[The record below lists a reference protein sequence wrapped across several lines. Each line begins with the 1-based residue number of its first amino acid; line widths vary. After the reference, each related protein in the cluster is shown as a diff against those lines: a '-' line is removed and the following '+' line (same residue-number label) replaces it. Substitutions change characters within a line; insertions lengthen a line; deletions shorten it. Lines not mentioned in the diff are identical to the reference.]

1 MLRDGVK
8 NIRMFGKNKE
18 VRARI
23 EIMDSF
29 SAHGDKLEM
38 LDFIHNQR
46 ASAKKVFLVHGDYE
60 AQRNFKGLLL
70 QAGFQSVDI
79 PELGQ
84 EITI

>member
-1 MLRDGVK
+1 MLRDGAKTVR
-8 NIRMFGKNKE
+8 IFGKTKD

-46 ASAKKVFLVHGDYE
+46 KSAKKVFLVHGDYE
-60 AQRNFKGLLL
+60 AQKNFRGLLL
-70 QAGFQSVDI
+70 QAGFPSVDI

-84 EITI
+84 EITL